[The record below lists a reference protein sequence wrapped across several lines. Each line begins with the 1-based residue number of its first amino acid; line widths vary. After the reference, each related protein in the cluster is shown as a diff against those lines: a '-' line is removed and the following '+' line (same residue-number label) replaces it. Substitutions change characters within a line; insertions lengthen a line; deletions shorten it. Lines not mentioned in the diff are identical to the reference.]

1 MAEDLESRIR
11 RRAHEIWER
20 EGRPEGRAEANW
32 ELASEE
38 IAIQDN
44 YLDTLKPNPAGGPE
58 ATAMRTEPVE
68 PVLAVANQGEQP
80 GLADQGDE
88 FGLPMRGDRDAWPT
102 PEETASTAVP
112 PNRSKKT
119 RRRA

>member
-11 RRAHEIWER
+11 RRAHEIWEH
-20 EGRPEGRAEANW
+20 EGRPEGRSEAHW

-44 YLDTLKPNPAGGPE
+44 YRDTLKPNPAGGPE

-68 PVLAVANQGEQP
+68 PVLSIANQGEQP
-80 GLADQGDE
+80 GLADQGE
-88 FGLPMRGDRDAWPT
+88 EMGIPMRGDRDVWPT
-102 PEETASTAVP
+102 PEEAASTAVP